1 MSKNKPRYSKSKRNT
16 NKLVRVKTGPSVK
29 DRIQNTVSKI
39 KSNKSSKNTSK
50 PEGTDS
56 KILNESTGSSRYK
69 DIIAQDVNSAYLAGG
84 SKPMTQGTTIQP
96 GATNAP
102 NMGNFGGAMNMSG
115 VPNTPID
122 PMTGLP
128 MNQAMMAQENKM
140 KLERR
145 PIRKG
150 PDLIDSTAAFMGGP
164 HWQNPHWKASSDS
177 VRAHYPNINFDEV
190 KSKDIY
196 KPSKGEHLGTI
207 TSRLK
212 PVNERYNIK
221 PKK

>member
-102 NMGNFGGAMNMSG
+102 NMGNFGGAMNMSN
-115 VPNTPID
+115 VPNNPID

-128 MNQAMMAQENKM
+128 MNQATMAQM
-140 KLERR
+140 KVEGAPL
-145 PIRKG
+145 IKG

-164 HWQNPHWKASSDS
+164 NWQNPHWKEASDS
-177 VRAHYPNINFDEV
+177 VRAHHPNIDFDKV
-190 KSKDIY
+190 KSSDIY
-196 KPSKGEHLGTI
+196 KKGDQLHNI
-207 TSRLK
+207 TSRLE